1 MAPPRS
7 AQPSSIRSGVRAG
20 LPLVL
25 PLFALAVSFG
35 VLARPVMGRLP
46 PIVMSTIVFGGAAQ
60 FAALSVLAAGSGA
73 AAAIAAGLL
82 MNMRF
87 LPMGFAAARA
97 FTGGIV
103 RRAVQGQALVD
114 ASWALA
120 SRGDGTFDRGVLLGA
135 TIPQAV
141 AWIAG
146 TAVGVFAGGPLA
158 HPDRLGLD
166 AIFPA
171 FYLALLIGELR
182 TSRAVTAA
190 ALGTA
195 VALVLIPFAPGGL
208 PVIAASV
215 AALVGLRR
223 R

>member
-1 MAPPRS
+1 MA
-7 AQPSSIRSGVRAG
+7 ASSIRSGVRAG

-46 PIVMSTIVFGGAAQ
+46 PVVMSTIVFAGAAQ

-82 MNMRF
+82 MNLRF

-97 FTGGIV
+97 FKGGTA
-103 RRAVQGQALVD
+103 RRAAQGQALVD

-141 AWIAG
+141 AWISG

-171 FYLALLIGELR
+171 FYLALLVGELR
-182 TSRAVTAA
+182 TSRTVTAA
-190 ALGTA
+190 ALGA
-195 VALVLIPFAPGGL
+195 SIALVLIPFAPGGL

>member
-1 MAPPRS
+1 MTEAGPASPIS
-7 AQPSSIRSGVRAG
+7 SGVRAG
-20 LPLVL
+20 LPLVV

-35 VLARPVMGRLP
+35 VLARPVMGWVA
-46 PIVMSTIVFGGAAQ
+46 PIVMSTIVFAGAAQ
-60 FAALSVLAAGSGA
+60 FAALSVLAAGGGA
-73 AAAIAAGLL
+73 AAAIASGLL
-82 MNMRF
+82 MNTRF
-87 LPMGFAAARA
+87 LPMGFAAARS
-97 FTGGIV
+97 FRGGAA

-141 AWIAG
+141 AWISG
-146 TAVGVFAGGPLA
+146 TVVGVFAGGALE
-158 HPDRLGLD
+158 HPERFGLD

-171 FYLALLIGELR
+171 FYLALLVGEMR
-182 TSRAVTAA
+182 SGRAISAA
-190 ALGTA
+190 ALGA
-195 VALVLIPFAPGGL
+195 GIALVLIPFAPGGV
-208 PVIAASV
+208 PVIAASA

>member
-7 AQPSSIRSGVRAG
+7 AQPGSIRSGVRAG

-35 VLARPVMGRLP
+35 VLSRPVMGRLP

-97 FTGGIV
+97 FKGGTV

-146 TAVGVFAGGPLA
+146 TAVGIFAGGPLA

-195 VALVLIPFAPGGL
+195 IALVLIPFAPGGL
-208 PVIAASV
+208 PVIAASF
-215 AALVGLRR
+215 AALVGLQRR
-223 R
+223 

>member
-7 AQPSSIRSGVRAG
+7 AQPGSIRSGVRAG

-46 PIVMSTIVFGGAAQ
+46 PIVMSIVVFAGAAQ

-87 LPMGFAAARA
+87 LPMGFAAART
-97 FTGGIV
+97 FKGGAA
-103 RRAVQGQALVD
+103 RRAAQGQALVD

-141 AWIAG
+141 AWISG
-146 TAVGVFAGGPLA
+146 TVVGVFAGGPLA

-171 FYLALLIGELR
+171 FYLALLVGELR
-182 TSRAVTAA
+182 TS
-190 ALGTA
+190 
-195 VALVLIPFAPGGL
+195 
-208 PVIAASV
+208 
-215 AALVGLRR
+215 
-223 R
+223 